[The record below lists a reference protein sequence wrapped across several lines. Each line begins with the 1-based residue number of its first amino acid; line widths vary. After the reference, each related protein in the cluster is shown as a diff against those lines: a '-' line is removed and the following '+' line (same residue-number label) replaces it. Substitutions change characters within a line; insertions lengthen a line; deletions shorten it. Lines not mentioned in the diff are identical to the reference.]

1 MDFKKISVVGLG
13 YIGLPT
19 AAMFASIKIKVVGLD
34 VDEEAVKTINQ
45 GKIHIVEPDLDLV
58 VHTAVSEG
66 YLRATTAPEPAE
78 AFLVAVPT
86 PFQGNN
92 HEPDL
97 SYIKAASKSISKVL
111 KKGDLVILES
121 TSPVGSTEKMAGWL
135 AEQRPDLSFPETHG
149 EDSDVRVA
157 YCPERVLPGQ
167 ILRELVE
174 NDRVIGGLTS
184 KCSAYAVALYDLV
197 VSGECIITNA
207 RTAEMAKLTENSFRD
222 VNIAF
227 ANEISMICDTL
238 GINVWELVEL
248 TNRHPRVNILKPS
261 PGVGGHCIA
270 VDPWFIVSKTPDQAQ
285 LIKTARQVNIIKPD
299 WVISR
304 INAEIGNFLQQNT
317 ARTSSEIIIALY
329 GLTFKP
335 DIDDLRESPALYI
348 AKKLNYHYHGQ
359 LIIVEPNIFELPKSL
374 DQSSLVEKEYAFET
388 ADIHIM
394 LVSHKEFMG
403 APKPSGNIVDACGIW
418 E

>member
-1 MDFKKISVVGLG
+1 
-13 YIGLPT
+13 
-19 AAMFASIKIKVVGLD
+19 
-34 VDEEAVKTINQ
+34 
-45 GKIHIVEPDLDLV
+45 
-58 VHTAVSEG
+58 
-66 YLRATTAPEPAE
+66 
-78 AFLVAVPT
+78 
-86 PFQGNN
+86 
-92 HEPDL
+92 
-97 SYIKAASKSISKVL
+97 
-111 KKGDLVILES
+111 
-121 TSPVGSTEKMAGWL
+121 
-135 AEQRPDLSFPETHG
+135 
-149 EDSDVRVA
+149 
-157 YCPERVLPGQ
+157 
-167 ILRELVE
+167 
-174 NDRVIGGLTS
+174 VIGGLTS
-184 KCSAYAVALYDLV
+184 KCSAYAAALYDFV
-197 VSGECIITNA
+197 VFGECIITNA

-248 TNRHPRVNILKPS
+248 ANRHPRVNILKPS

-317 ARTSSEIIIALY
+317 ARNSSEIIIALY

-374 DQSSLVEKEYAFET
+374 DQSSLVEKEYAFEA